1 MVIKTADRYLIID
14 ESGNLGSSGRY
25 FVIACIEAPAYKPL
39 NNMMKRKLGKA
50 KILFPELGMLHA
62 HEIKAKDAYP
72 SVKYH
77 ILESIAKKEV
87 SISYIVADLNHVK
100 QSLLQDKNIFYNYL
114 MKLLISH
121 LISEKD
127 NGSAIQ
133 IIYDNHT
140 TKVGSVNSMEDYL
153 KIVLLIERGLNI
165 TLSFTSMDSDDANA
179 YAVQAADYIAN
190 ALYGHFEY
198 GDKLYYKLITPI
210 IHKPLFFPQDVFGK

>member
-114 MKLLISH
+114 M
-121 LISEKD
+121 
-127 NGSAIQ
+127 N
-133 IIYDNHT
+133 
-140 TKVGSVNSMEDYL
+140 
-153 KIVLLIERGLNI
+153 NI
-165 TLSFTSMDSDDANA
+165 
-179 YAVQAADYIAN
+179 
-190 ALYGHFEY
+190 
-198 GDKLYYKLITPI
+198 
-210 IHKPLFFPQDVFGK
+210 